1 MSSIKSYTVILYVY
15 YILFVLQV
23 SSELN
28 AAILR
33 YHNQPTITPKLYNLM
48 KLIMWAQDELDRKKV
63 KFPRMTDFG
72 SATLEP
78 PK

>member
-1 MSSIKSYTVILYVY
+1 MLNLIVFFFIQ
-15 YILFVLQV
+15 FQV

-33 YHNQPTITPKLYNLM
+33 FHNQPTITPKLYNLM
-48 KLIMWAQDELDRKKV
+48 KLIMWAQDELDRKKI
-63 KFPRMTDFG
+63 KFPHMTDFG

>member
-1 MSSIKSYTVILYVY
+1 MFYNNILNLTLSN
-15 YILFVLQV
+15 YILQV

-33 YHNQPTITPKLYNLM
+33 FHNQPTITPKLYNLM

-63 KFPRMTDFG
+63 KFPHMTDFG